1 VVTLDV
7 TDWLGGCVESIGFL
21 IKCRVKM
28 SQGAVASSHEIG

>member
-21 IKCRVKM
+21 ITCRVKNV
-28 SQGAVASSHEIG
+28 QGPVASSHEIG